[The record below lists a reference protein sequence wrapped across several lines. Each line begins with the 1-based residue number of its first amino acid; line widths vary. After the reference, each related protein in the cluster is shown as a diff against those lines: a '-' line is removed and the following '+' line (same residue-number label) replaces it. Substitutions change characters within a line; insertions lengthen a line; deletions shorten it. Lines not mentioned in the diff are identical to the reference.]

1 MCLFRNK
8 KNTFAAYK
16 YDTANLKRDKEN
28 KGYNVCV
35 PPCVSFSASENEYT
49 DIQHNG
55 IQDAGR
61 ARKPLWTT
69 HYGADLQSGI

>member
-1 MCLFRNK
+1 MCVR
-8 KNTFAAYK
+8 
-16 YDTANLKRDKEN
+16 
-28 KGYNVCV
+28 
-35 PPCVSFSASENEYT
+35 PCVSFSASENEYT

-61 ARKPLWTT
+61 ARKPPWMT